1 MIGGITMEYSIKR
14 IPSNEDLQKL
24 YLSVG
29 WDVYVKNNEDMTV
42 LLKNACY
49 FITIWDHDQLV
60 GLTRVISDD
69 HSIAYVQDILIDPD
83 YQGNGIGSKLLNMI
97 KERFNHVRQ
106 VVLMTDTSEKT
117 INFYEKNELLS
128 LDKYDCTAFMKIN
141 Q

>member
-1 MIGGITMEYSIKR
+1 MEYSIKR
-14 IPSNEDLQKL
+14 IPGNEDLQKL

-49 FITIWDHDQLV
+49 FVTVWNHDQLV
-60 GLTRVISDD
+60 GLTRIISDD
-69 HSIAYVQDILIDPD
+69 HSIAYVQYILIDRH

>member
-1 MIGGITMEYSIKR
+1 MEYSIKR
-14 IPSNEDLQKL
+14 IPNNEDLQKL

-42 LLKNACY
+42 LLKNTCY
-49 FITIWDHDQLV
+49 FVTVWDNDQLV

>member
-1 MIGGITMEYSIKR
+1 MEYSIKR
-14 IPSNEDLQKL
+14 IPNNEDLQKL

-42 LLKNACY
+42 LLKNTCY
-49 FITIWDHDQLV
+49 FVTVWDNDQLV
-60 GLTRVISDD
+60 GLTRIISDD

>member
-1 MIGGITMEYSIKR
+1 MEYSIKR
-14 IPSNEDLQKL
+14 IPNNEDLQKL

-29 WDVYVKNNEDMTV
+29 WDLYVKNNEDMTV
-42 LLKNACY
+42 LLKNTCY
-49 FITIWDHDQLV
+49 FVTVWDNDQLV
-60 GLTRVISDD
+60 GLTRIISDD

>member
-1 MIGGITMEYSIKR
+1 MEYSIKR

-42 LLKNACY
+42 LLKKSCY
-49 FITIWDHDQLV
+49 FVTVWDNDQLL

-69 HSIAYVQDILIDPD
+69 HSIAYVQDILIDSD

-128 LDKYDCTAFMKIN
+128 LDKYGCTAFMKIN

>member
-1 MIGGITMEYSIKR
+1 MEYSIKR

-49 FITIWDHDQLV
+49 FVTLWDNDQLV
-60 GLTRVISDD
+60 GLTRIISDD
-69 HSIAYVQDILIDPD
+69 HSIAYVQDILIGPD

>member
-1 MIGGITMEYSIKR
+1 MEYSIKR
-14 IPSNEDLQKL
+14 IPSNEDLQKI

-29 WDVYVKNNEDMTV
+29 WDVYVKNNDDMTV
-42 LLKNACY
+42 LLKNTCY
-49 FITIWDHDQLV
+49 FVTVWDNDQLV

-83 YQGNGIGSKLLNMI
+83 YQGNGMGSNLLNMI

>member
-1 MIGGITMEYSIKR
+1 MEYLIKR

-49 FITIWDHDQLV
+49 FVTVWDNDQLL

>member
-1 MIGGITMEYSIKR
+1 MEYSTKR
-14 IPSNEDLQKL
+14 IPNNEDLQKL

-42 LLKNACY
+42 LLKNAYY
-49 FITIWDHDQLV
+49 FVTVWDNDQLV

-128 LDKYDCTAFMKIN
+128 LDKYGCTAFMKIN

>member
-1 MIGGITMEYSIKR
+1 MEYSIKR

-49 FITIWDHDQLV
+49 FVTVWDNDQLV

-69 HSIAYVQDILIDPD
+69 HSIAYVQDILIDPV

-128 LDKYDCTAFMKIN
+128 LDKYGCTAFMKIN

>member
-1 MIGGITMEYSIKR
+1 MEYSIKR

-24 YLSVG
+24 YLSVS

-49 FITIWDHDQLV
+49 FVTVWDNDQLV

-69 HSIAYVQDILIDPD
+69 HSIAYVQDILIEPH

-128 LDKYDCTAFMKIN
+128 LDKYGCTAFMKIN
-141 Q
+141 L

>member
-1 MIGGITMEYSIKR
+1 MEYSIKR
-14 IPSNEDLQKL
+14 IPSNEDLQKI

-42 LLKNACY
+42 LLKNTCY
-49 FITIWDHDQLV
+49 FVTVWDNDQLV

-83 YQGNGIGSKLLNMI
+83 YQGNGMGSNLLNMI

>member
-1 MIGGITMEYSIKR
+1 MEYSIKR

>member
-1 MIGGITMEYSIKR
+1 MEYSIKR
-14 IPSNEDLQKL
+14 IPNNEDLQKL

-42 LLKNACY
+42 LLKNTCY
-49 FITIWDHDQLV
+49 FVTVWDNDQLV
-60 GLTRVISDD
+60 GLTRIISDD

-128 LDKYDCTAFMKIN
+128 LDKYGCTAFMKIN

>member
-1 MIGGITMEYSIKR
+1 MEYLIKR

-42 LLKNACY
+42 LLKNTCY
-49 FITIWDHDQLV
+49 FVTVWDNDQLV

-83 YQGNGIGSKLLNMI
+83 YQGNGMGSNLLNMI

>member
-1 MIGGITMEYSIKR
+1 MEYSIKR
-14 IPSNEDLQKL
+14 IPNNEDLQKL

-29 WDVYVKNNEDMTV
+29 WDVYVKNNEDMTM
-42 LLKNACY
+42 LLKNTCY
-49 FITIWDHDQLV
+49 FVTVWDNDQLV
-60 GLTRVISDD
+60 GLTRIISDD

>member
-1 MIGGITMEYSIKR
+1 MEYSIKR
-14 IPSNEDLQKL
+14 IPNNEDLQKL

-42 LLKNACY
+42 LLKNTCY
-49 FITIWDHDQLV
+49 FVTVWDNDQLV
-60 GLTRVISDD
+60 GLTRIISDD

-83 YQGNGIGSKLLNMI
+83 YQGNGKGSKLLNMI

>member
-1 MIGGITMEYSIKR
+1 MEYSIKR
-14 IPSNEDLQKL
+14 IPNNEDLQKL

-42 LLKNACY
+42 LLKNTCY
-49 FITIWDHDQLV
+49 FVTVWDNDQLV
-60 GLTRVISDD
+60 GLTRIISDD
-69 HSIAYVQDILIDPD
+69 HSIAYVQNILIDPD

>member
-1 MIGGITMEYSIKR
+1 MEYSIKR
-14 IPSNEDLQKL
+14 IPNNEDLQKL

-42 LLKNACY
+42 LLKNTCY
-49 FITIWDHDQLV
+49 FVTVWDNDQLV
-60 GLTRVISDD
+60 GLTRIISDD
-69 HSIAYVQDILIDPD
+69 HSIAYVQDILIDSG

>member
-1 MIGGITMEYSIKR
+1 MEYSIKR

-49 FITIWDHDQLV
+49 FVTVWDNDQLL

>member
-1 MIGGITMEYSIKR
+1 MEYSIKR

-49 FITIWDHDQLV
+49 FVTVWDNDQLL

-83 YQGNGIGSKLLNMI
+83 YQGNGIGSNLLNMI

-128 LDKYDCTAFMKIN
+128 LDKYGCTAFMKIN

>member
-1 MIGGITMEYSIKR
+1 MEYSIKR
-14 IPSNEDLQKL
+14 IPGNEDLQKL

-29 WDVYVKNNEDMTV
+29 WDVYVNNNEDMTV

-49 FITIWDHDQLV
+49 FVTVWNHDQLV

-83 YQGNGIGSKLLNMI
+83 YQGNGIGSKRLNMI

-117 INFYEKNELLS
+117 INFYEKKELLS

>member
-1 MIGGITMEYSIKR
+1 MEYSIKR

-49 FITIWDHDQLV
+49 FVTIWDHDQLV

-128 LDKYDCTAFMKIN
+128 LDKYGCTAFMKIN

>member
-1 MIGGITMEYSIKR
+1 MEYSIKR

-49 FITIWDHDQLV
+49 FVTVWNHDQLV
-60 GLTRVISDD
+60 GLTRIISDD
-69 HSIAYVQDILIDPD
+69 HSIAYVQDILIDSG

>member
-1 MIGGITMEYSIKR
+1 MEYSIKR

-49 FITIWDHDQLV
+49 FVTIWDHDQLV

>member
-1 MIGGITMEYSIKR
+1 MEYSIKR

-49 FITIWDHDQLV
+49 FVTLWDNDQLV
-60 GLTRVISDD
+60 GLTRIISDD
-69 HSIAYVQDILIDPD
+69 HSIAYVQDILIGPD

-128 LDKYDCTAFMKIN
+128 LDKYECTAFMKIN

>member
-1 MIGGITMEYSIKR
+1 MEYSIKR

-29 WDVYVKNNEDMTV
+29 WDVYVNNNEDMTV

-49 FITIWDHDQLV
+49 FVTVWDNDQLV

>member
-1 MIGGITMEYSIKR
+1 MEYSIKR
-14 IPSNEDLQKL
+14 IPNNEDLQKL

-42 LLKNACY
+42 LLKNTCY
-49 FITIWDHDQLV
+49 FVTVWDNDQLV
-60 GLTRVISDD
+60 GLTRIISDD

-117 INFYEKNELLS
+117 IKFYEKNELLS

>member
-1 MIGGITMEYSIKR
+1 MEYSIKR

-49 FITIWDHDQLV
+49 FVTIWDHDQLV

-128 LDKYDCTAFMKIN
+128 LDKYECTAFMKIN

>member
-1 MIGGITMEYSIKR
+1 MEYSIKR

-49 FITIWDHDQLV
+49 FVTVWNHDQLV

-128 LDKYDCTAFMKIN
+128 LDKYGCTAFMKIN

>member
-1 MIGGITMEYSIKR
+1 MEYSIKR
-14 IPSNEDLQKL
+14 IPNNEYLQKL

-42 LLKNACY
+42 LLKNTCY
-49 FITIWDHDQLV
+49 FVTVWDNDQLV
-60 GLTRVISDD
+60 GLTRIISDD

>member
-1 MIGGITMEYSIKR
+1 MEYSIKR
-14 IPSNEDLQKL
+14 IPNNEDLQKL

-42 LLKNACY
+42 LLKNTCY
-49 FITIWDHDQLV
+49 FVTVWDNDQLV
-60 GLTRVISDD
+60 GLTRIISDD

-83 YQGNGIGSKLLNMI
+83 YQGNGKGSKLLNMM

>member
-1 MIGGITMEYSIKR
+1 MEYSIKR
-14 IPSNEDLQKL
+14 IPNNEDLQKL

-42 LLKNACY
+42 LLKNTCY
-49 FITIWDHDQLV
+49 FVTVWDNTQLV
-60 GLTRVISDD
+60 GLTRIISDD
-69 HSIAYVQDILIDPD
+69 HSIAYVQDILIDSG

>member
-1 MIGGITMEYSIKR
+1 MEYSIKR

-49 FITIWDHDQLV
+49 FVTVWNHDQLV

-106 VVLMTDTSEKT
+106 VVLMSDTSEKT

-128 LDKYDCTAFMKIN
+128 LDKYGCTAFMKIN

>member
-1 MIGGITMEYSIKR
+1 MEYSIKR

-42 LLKNACY
+42 LLKNTCY
-49 FITIWDHDQLV
+49 FVTVWDNDQLV
-60 GLTRVISDD
+60 GLTRIISDD

>member
-1 MIGGITMEYSIKR
+1 MEYSIKR
-14 IPSNEDLQKL
+14 IPGNEDLQKL

-49 FITIWDHDQLV
+49 FVTVWDHDQLV